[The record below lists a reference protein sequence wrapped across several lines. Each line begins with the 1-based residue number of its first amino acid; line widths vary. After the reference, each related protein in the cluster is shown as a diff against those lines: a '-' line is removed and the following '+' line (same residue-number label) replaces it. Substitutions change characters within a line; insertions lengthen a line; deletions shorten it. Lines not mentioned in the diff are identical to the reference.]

1 MDLEK
6 IDNLFSS
13 AINERGIS
21 EKLNGF
27 SKFVIYKWR
36 HNKAQPSLGDK
47 LNVLYQL
54 GKIEIRIK

>member
-1 MDLEK
+1 MDKQK
-6 IDNLFSS
+6 IEDMFSS

-21 EKLNGF
+21 EKLDGI

-36 HNKAQPSLGDK
+36 NNKSQPSFGDK